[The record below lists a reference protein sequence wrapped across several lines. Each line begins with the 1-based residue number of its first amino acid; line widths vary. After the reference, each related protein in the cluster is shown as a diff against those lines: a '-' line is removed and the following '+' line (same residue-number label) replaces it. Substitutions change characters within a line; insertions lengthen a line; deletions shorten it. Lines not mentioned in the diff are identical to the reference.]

1 MTTKEIIEDLNKIIE
16 FSKIDG
22 FNTKANIRELA
33 EAMKE
38 KLEGDKLNEK
48 NV

>member
-1 MTTKEIIEDLNKIIE
+1 MTIKEIIDELNKIIE
-16 FSKIDG
+16 FSQIDG

-38 KLEGDKLNEK
+38 KLKGGKQ
-48 NV
+48 

>member
-1 MTTKEIIEDLNKIIE
+1 MTIKEIIDELNKIIE
-16 FSKIDG
+16 FSQIDG

-38 KLEGDKLNEK
+38 KLKEGKNNE
-48 NV
+48 N